1 MKRSLSA
8 PPKTPLAEMETNAI
22 KMRNSKARALQSVA
36 DQRVAFDLTGAE
48 RSKTSLHHGRFRKF
62 WSRHYRR
69 NAKEKDA
76 IPPVAEPSTTEASV
90 AEEQEN
96 DIPRQP
102 AFSSGALDQISD
114 LPMWINGL
122 PREELLK
129 ISRDDITCCICLN
142 YFRKPVT
149 LSCQHSFCK
158 VCILKTIALA
168 RKRTCPLCRSP
179 VPLPLPAVNTDIA
192 NKVASYKIIC
202 PPSTA
207 TAVESTA
214 TVQVPSEAAPEAAN
228 SSVPRQASAADL
240 PALPPRDRSATFAI
254 TFLIILVAFIA
265 LSTTL
270 ITAFPSQIN
279 TWLPICGFFII
290 LLLCVLS
297 VWAAYHSRRR
307 RSMREWS
314 NVPV

>member
-1 MKRSLSA
+1 
-8 PPKTPLAEMETNAI
+8 METNAL
-22 KMRNSKARALQSVA
+22 KMRTRTRALQSVA
-36 DQRVAFDLTGAE
+36 DQRVAFDLRGTE
-48 RSKTSLHHGRFRKF
+48 RTKTSLNHGRLKKF

-69 NAKEKDA
+69 NAKGKEA
-76 IPPVAEPSTTEASV
+76 LPSTTEPSATEASV
-90 AEEQEN
+90 TEEQEN
-96 DIPRQP
+96 DIPRQ
-102 AFSSGALDQISD
+102 AAYSSGAVDLIAD

-129 ISRDDITCCICLN
+129 ISRDDMTCCICLN

-149 LSCQHSFCK
+149 LTCQHSFCK

-179 VPLPLPAVNTDIA
+179 VPLPLPPVNTDIE

-202 PPSTA
+202 PPSTM
-207 TAVESTA
+207 TAMESTV
-214 TVQVPSEAAPEAAN
+214 TIQVPSEAAPEAAN
-228 SSVPRQASAADL
+228 STVPRQASAADL

-254 TFLIILVAFIA
+254 TFLVILVAFIA

-270 ITAFPSQIN
+270 ITAYPDKIN
-279 TWLPICGFFII
+279 TWLPLCGVFII